1 MLDNLYKKIFII
13 FISSITLVIT
23 VIIGVL
29 CFNSIDSKQRNDS
42 TFFQRLSMLMIYEL
56 ENPGKKPHPL
66 KSLEPGQ
73 HSSNYF
79 QQQSL
84 PYSY

>member
-56 ENPGKKPHPL
+56 EN
-66 KSLEPGQ
+66 S
-73 HSSNYF
+73 
-79 QQQSL
+79 
-84 PYSY
+84 